1 MGRLE
6 QRVALI
12 TGSGSGIGR
21 AAAIMFAKEGAK
33 VAVVDLDLLAAQE
46 TARRITSGGGQ
57 AVAIRCDVSDAQD
70 VESAVKQAVE
80 HYGKMDILFNN
91 AGVVL
96 PKYLEA
102 VEEAEWDHLFD
113 VNVKGCF
120 LFVKYSLAH
129 IRATKG
135 TILNM
140 GSMTGLA
147 GQRKNPVYSATK
159 GAVIA
164 LTRSLAVD
172 LAPEGVRV
180 NAICPAGVLTPLLE
194 NWFSQ
199 QANPDEF
206 RRGQDLSHLLGRTA
220 TPDEIA
226 SVAVFLASDE
236 ASFITGQAIPVEGGA
251 TLGYGVGPKAEWY
264 ED

>member
-1 MGRLE
+1 MRRLD
-6 QRVALI
+6 QRVAVV

-33 VAVVDLDLLAAQE
+33 VVVVDLDLPAAQE
-46 TARRITSGGGQ
+46 TVRRIADEGGQ
-57 AVAIRCDVSDAQD
+57 AIAIRCDVSDAQD
-70 VESAVKQAVE
+70 VKTSVERVVE
-80 HYGKMDILFNN
+80 HYGRLDILFNN
-91 AGVVL
+91 AGIVL
-96 PKYLEA
+96 PKYIEE

-113 VNVKGCF
+113 INVKGCF
-120 LFVKYSLAH
+120 LFIKYSLAH

-147 GQRKNPVYSATK
+147 GQRRNPVYSATK
-159 GAVIA
+159 GAVAA
-164 LTRSLAVD
+164 LTRSLAID
-172 LAPEGVRV
+172 LAPDGVRV
-180 NAICPAGVLTPLLE
+180 NSICPAGVLTPLLE
-194 NWFSQ
+194 KWFAQ

-236 ASFITGQAIPVEGGA
+236 ASFITGQSIPVEGGA
-251 TLGYGVGPKAEWY
+251 TIGYGVGPKAEWH
-264 ED
+264 EN